1 MNSISYISTSDL
13 YPHPDNPR
21 KDLGDLTELAESIRE
36 SGIYQNLTVVP
47 RNEGGYTVI
56 IGHRR
61 LGAAKIAG
69 LTSLPCIISNM
80 NEKEQLATMML
91 ENMQR
96 SDLTYLEQ
104 AQGFQLMLDLGESI
118 ESIAKKTGISKSTVR
133 NRVKL
138 AKYDAEILKAA
149 AIRQPTMEQYMRLS
163 EIEDLEKANY
173 VARFLGTKN
182 FDREVDGALRAQR
195 EKKERSRLRELI
207 SAFSEKLEDASYEA
221 IRSANLISRHTFYT
235 PITDIME
242 SAIEKLSKDGNK
254 YFYAEGYGFTLY
266 TVRSKDEDEAIERA
280 KEKRRKID
288 ELEQRANDIYIEL
301 KDRAW
306 KFISS
311 YNRKDQSD
319 ILRDSMLDLL
329 VWGHGTSGHPCYGIA
344 KSLGW
349 EYPEDLQTWTDAY
362 RTEALDYIY
371 KAEEENI
378 CRVMLH
384 TLWIVLKTSDICHI
398 AYNST
403 HLEPYSNHDWRIILS
418 LLEKLGYNVS
428 DDEWAF
434 VTGHHPIYKEEI
446 ER

>member
-195 EKKERSRLRELI
+195 EKKSV
-207 SAFSEKLEDASYEA
+207 ADLES
-221 IRSANLISRHTFYT
+221 
-235 PITDIME
+235 
-242 SAIEKLSKDGNK
+242 
-254 YFYAEGYGFTLY
+254 
-266 TVRSKDEDEAIERA
+266 
-280 KEKRRKID
+280 
-288 ELEQRANDIYIEL
+288 
-301 KDRAW
+301 
-306 KFISS
+306 
-311 YNRKDQSD
+311 
-319 ILRDSMLDLL
+319 
-329 VWGHGTSGHPCYGIA
+329 
-344 KSLGW
+344 
-349 EYPEDLQTWTDAY
+349 
-362 RTEALDYIY
+362 
-371 KAEEENI
+371 
-378 CRVMLH
+378 
-384 TLWIVLKTSDICHI
+384 
-398 AYNST
+398 
-403 HLEPYSNHDWRIILS
+403 
-418 LLEKLGYNVS
+418 
-428 DDEWAF
+428 
-434 VTGHHPIYKEEI
+434 
-446 ER
+446 